1 MAREKRQQEQTA
13 SELRA
18 VIEQETARLKALG
31 FKLEDAREDGD
42 RMKRLRRDRDEE
54 IDRLADDT
62 EELRRV
68 GEGLDQAKG
77 TLLSMGN

>member
-68 GEGLDQAKG
+68 GEGFDHAKG
-77 TLLSMGN
+77 ALLSMGN